1 MPRSLNTCPRCGARV
16 SQFAAGCSVCGADL
30 ERLRRTPGGRLRGA
44 ISRSSV
50 SYHSE
55 QALQAALFTLVMV
68 IVALYAPLWGMAL
81 AGLVAVDR
89 VRRGDRTMRNM
100 AIAAFVIA
108 LIAFFV
114 PVLPFPQLGPVWS
127 GG

>member
-1 MPRSLNTCPRCGARV
+1 MRS
-16 SQFAAGCSVCGADL
+16 
-30 ERLRRTPGGRLRGA
+30 A
-44 ISRSSV
+44 IKTSSV

-55 QALQAALFTLVMV
+55 QAVQGALFTLVMV

-81 AGLVAVDR
+81 AGLVAIDR

-100 AIAAFVIA
+100 AIATFVLA

-114 PVLPFPQLGPVWS
+114 PVLPFAQLGPVGS
-127 GG
+127 RG